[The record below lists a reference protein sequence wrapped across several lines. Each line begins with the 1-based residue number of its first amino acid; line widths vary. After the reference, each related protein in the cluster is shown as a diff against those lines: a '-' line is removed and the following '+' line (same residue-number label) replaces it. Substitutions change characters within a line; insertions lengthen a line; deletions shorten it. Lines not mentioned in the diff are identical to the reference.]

1 VSLQTTALKYGWAI
15 LTALGLGTGVTIYV
29 LNSTRPQI
37 EPQDFVEVILGIYER
52 CLATQI
58 ATTPLTYGVAPLD
71 LVETWVNTNEEE
83 IVTNTIGWFPP
94 KRYMVKQFPYV
105 KAFDETLK
113 ALIPFFVNT
122 NTIYNGATSDLAM
135 LTVTGLWAELKIG
148 DGTNLFTRV
157 PCWTNTVTNWIV
169 CYTSYWPSTNGAATK
184 ICYTSS
190 YQQAVNYAESW
201 TATGGHVWVTS
212 SNWVSTIVTSTNAA
226 IYGDWDLA
234 GTTSNR
240 VWQIY
245 PIHLQERYKVLNAL
259 KATRSY
265 TVFPRGS
272 IGETQWE
279 YEHGEDPWEVAK
291 SYAEI
296 YFQSNPSSGRD
307 IFHCF
312 TEGVKSLEHDGWR
325 AIVISDQITS
335 PDVSSFSTSVSFNA
349 RTFIKPDL
357 PFLRIYSSTNLE
369 YAHFDDNGLGV
380 ALNTWYEITNFPFGL
395 SFGPPKEVPVWC
407 SSPAISPV
415 VLSESEDK
423 IQVITKGFTIPA
435 SGRVLLVDWNF
446 SYCTN
451 KYW

>member
-1 VSLQTTALKYGWAI
+1 VSFQTTALKYGWAI
-15 LTALGLGTGVTIYV
+15 LTALGLGTGATIYV

-52 CLATQI
+52 CLATQT
-58 ATTPLTYGVAPLD
+58 ATNPLTYGVAPLD
-71 LVETWVNTNEEE
+71 LVETWVNTNMVEE

-105 KAFDETLK
+105 QAFDETLK

-122 NTIYNGATSDLAM
+122 NTIYNGATSDVAM

-148 DGTNLFTRV
+148 DGTNLFTRT

-184 ICYTSS
+184 ICYTST
-190 YQQAVNYAESW
+190 YQQAANYAESW

-226 IYGDWDLA
+226 TYGDWNLA

-240 VWQIY
+240 PWQIY
-245 PIHLQERYKVLNAL
+245 RIHLQERYKVLNAL
-259 KATRSY
+259 KATRSNIAAGGFY
-265 TVFPRGS
+265 GPSVT
-272 IGETQWE
+272 WE
-279 YEHGEDPWEVAK
+279 DSWEVAK

-296 YFQSNPSSGRD
+296 YFQVEWGKG
-307 IFHCF
+307 FYGCF
-312 TEGVKSLEHDGWR
+312 TQGEKFLNTNWWFALVSS
-325 AIVISDQITS
+325 IQITS

-349 RTFIKPDL
+349 RSFIKPDL
-357 PFLRIYSSTNLE
+357 PFSFPRGYSPTNLE

-380 ALNTWYEITNFPFGL
+380 ALNTWYEIPNLPFGL
-395 SFGPPKEVPVWC
+395 SFGPPKEVPGWC
-407 SSPAISPV
+407 PNPEISPV
-415 VLSESEDK
+415 IVFSAWGDK
-423 IQVITKGFTIPA
+423 IQLITKGFTIPA
-435 SGRVLLVDWNF
+435 EGQVLLVDWNF

>member
-52 CLATQI
+52 CLATQT
-58 ATTPLTYGVAPLD
+58 ATNPLTYGLAPLD

-105 KAFDETLK
+105 QAFDETLK
-113 ALIPFFVNT
+113 GLIPFFVNT

-148 DGTNLFTRV
+148 DGTNLFTRA

-226 IYGDWDLA
+226 IYGDWDL
-234 GTTSNR
+234 NR

-259 KATRSY
+259 KTTRSDF
-265 TVFPRGS
+265 VARGFS
-272 IGETQWE
+272 GSSA
-279 YEHGEDPWEVAK
+279 YLEDSWEVAK

-296 YFQSNPSSGRD
+296 AFQVNRGGRSFGCYTQGEKLLNTRWWNAKVSS
-307 IFHCF
+307 IH
-312 TEGVKSLEHDGWR
+312 
-325 AIVISDQITS
+325 ITS

-349 RTFIKPDL
+349 RAFIKPDL
-357 PFLRIYSSTNLE
+357 PFSLGILSTNLE

-380 ALNTWYEITNFPFGL
+380 ALNTWYEITNFPFGQ

-407 SSPAISPV
+407 PNPAGSPV
-415 VLSESEDK
+415 IVRSEVGDTV
-423 IQVITKGFTIPA
+423 QLITKGFTIRE
-435 SGRVLLVDWNF
+435 SVLLVDWNF